1 MLVRPKVL
9 LLDVDGVVFSHRK
22 TLKKVSSKV
31 VEYVATQ
38 LNVDREEADSINNL
52 LYTNFGHTQLGLNK
66 VYKTSNTSK
75 DFADFVYDAKMIDEI
90 KAIDLYDDNL
100 KASVDIQYVVKSC
113 KNHDTD
119 VFLFSNAPYAWCRA
133 IVDTMGLKSIIEDK
147 NILASDHDVF
157 AGGLKP
163 EKTVYDNVCNYLMHM
178 YRDSSLQISFV
189 DDSFTNLIPI
199 IGDGRWRPIYF
210 NKEGTRIQNKR
221 ILTVDSLYKIQ
232 HVI

>member
-1 MLVRPKVL
+1 MLLRPKVL
-9 LLDVDGVVFSHRK
+9 LLDVDGVVFNHRK

-31 VEYVATQ
+31 VDYVATH
-38 LNVDREEADSINNL
+38 LNVDREEAESINQL
-52 LYTNFGHTQLGLNK
+52 LYTNFGHTHLGLNR
-66 VYKTSNTSK
+66 VYNTSK
-75 DFADFVYDAKMIDEI
+75 TSKEFADFVYDDKLIDVVKGI
-90 KAIDLYDDNL
+90 NLDDNTV
-100 KASVDIQYVVKSC
+100 KGSIDVMYVVQSC
-113 KNHDTD
+113 RALDID

-133 IVDTMGLKSIIEDK
+133 VVDTLDLNSAIEDK
-147 NILASDHDVF
+147 NIIASDHDVF

-163 EKTVYDNVCNYLMHM
+163 EKAVYDNVCNYLAHI

-199 IGDGRWRPIYF
+199 LGDGRWRPIYF

-221 ILTVDSLYKIQ
+221 ILTVDSLLQIQ